1 MNPRFE
7 HLLYTVFK
15 RNIGTTVTVAVSL
28 TIVSYLIAPASAI
41 PLAIASALLIV
52 WWIAFIIKG

>member
-1 MNPRFE
+1 MNSRFE

-28 TIVSYLIAPASAI
+28 TIVCYFIAPASAI

-52 WWIAFIIKG
+52 WWIVFIING